1 MTTEEKI
8 GQLMQHNANMFIDS
22 SAAVTGDNSNKLGL
36 SQEVINTVGSV
47 LNFCSSVEMR
57 TIQDMHLKNDRNK
70 IPMLFMMDVV
80 HGFRTIFPIPLALG
94 CSFDP
99 NLAARC
105 SEMAADEAT
114 AGGVQV
120 TFTPMVDYVRDA
132 RWGRVMET
140 CGEEPLLNGM
150 MGAAQI
156 RAFRGKSLSDKT
168 SMATCVKHFAAY
180 GGAEAGR
187 DYNTVELSE
196 HMIVAGTDIPYF
208 VQYPFLTGRLG
219 SFKCGMWENIVWRK
233 ADSCRAFIGV
243 LIAFFATF
251 LFLV

>member
-1 MTTEEKI
+1 MVDVKQILSQMTTEEKI

-132 RWGRVMET
+132 VGVQLDKISVDQTVVAAADADAVDPEQIRCTYHCAHCCVHAGRVT
-140 CGEEPLLNGM
+140 AGGQYADPFYGITHKSTSFQFKIFFIIAWVSRNVKLL
-150 MGAAQI
+150 
-156 RAFRGKSLSDKT
+156 
-168 SMATCVKHFAAY
+168 FA
-180 GGAEAGR
+180 R
-187 DYNTVELSE
+187 S
-196 HMIVAGTDIPYF
+196 
-208 VQYPFLTGRLG
+208 
-219 SFKCGMWENIVWRK
+219 
-233 ADSCRAFIGV
+233 
-243 LIAFFATF
+243 
-251 LFLV
+251 

>member
-1 MTTEEKI
+1 MVDVKQILSQMTTEEKI

-196 HMIVAGTDIPYF
+196 HILREYYLPAYKACIDAGADMIMPAFNTLNGIP
-208 VQYPFLTGRLG
+208 
-219 SFKCGMWENIVWRK
+219 
-233 ADSCRAFIGV
+233 
-243 LIAFFATF
+243 ATVNF
-251 LFLV
+251 